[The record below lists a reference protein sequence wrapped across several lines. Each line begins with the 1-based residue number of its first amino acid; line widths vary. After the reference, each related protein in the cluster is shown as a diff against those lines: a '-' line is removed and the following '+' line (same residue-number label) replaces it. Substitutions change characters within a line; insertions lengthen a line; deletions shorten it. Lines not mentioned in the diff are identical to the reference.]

1 MSHASAPPA
10 LTSPVLDPPLCLRTA
25 DGVAYVGS
33 LDEALAF
40 ALTHPLP
47 KGDFEGL
54 IRRLEVAR
62 EREDVIEAGNAFRWW
77 AQSNGILIENGTA
90 R

>member
-1 MSHASAPPA
+1 MSHASPPAFTPPA
-10 LTSPVLDPPLCLRTA
+10 LIPPLRLRTE

-40 ALTHPLP
+40 ALTHTLP
-47 KGDFEGL
+47 KGDYEGL

-77 AQSNGILIENGTA
+77 AQSNGILVENGTA
-90 R
+90 G